1 MIFTFLKAVSNFIN
15 EWTPLALL
23 MCYICTSFFFY
34 LVIPDNLHTGLW
46 YAFICLQTF
55 VTFAVLAEAVSS
67 VRPNVVARRVM
78 RKAEKEGFPDLPEEK
93 CPRIDVVFVA
103 YLPNEKDI
111 ILRQIRY
118 AIRQQNY
125 PSSKL
130 HFYVIYNT
138 PVDIPPV
145 EKELRK
151 IERQC
156 KNLTVYRVPNSTS
169 KAENLNF
176 LLQQKTRGDITTIL
190 DTDHFLE
197 KNALYYVA
205 RRFNSGDVDVIQG
218 RCCIYNHDE
227 SWVTKMV
234 AAEVDVIYGA
244 MHPGRAEL
252 QGYGL
257 FGGSNG
263 HWNTSLLRTLQL
275 NPKMLTDDIDVALR
289 AITSGAR
296 VAYDLK
302 VISYETAPATVMA
315 LFKQRS
321 RWAQGWTQVFQKHTL
336 PALKRGAYGSTYRS
350 RFGLFFLLAFREFYF
365 YGVSQFSM
373 LLMASLLTNPP
384 KSWEALYSTFIG
396 FSLSIWILV
405 LNLSCLAAIAFV
417 TLRNTSTFVRPNSVI
432 TFMAMSPG
440 YFTIVSLVAILC
452 HFRQLVGFKRWN
464 PTVRTAAVT
473 QGPRSTL
480 AHNDGYD
487 TPVTAV
493 EA

>member
-1 MIFTFLKAVSNFIN
+1 MISAFFKGVSDFIN

-23 MCYICTSFFFY
+23 FCYACMSFFFY
-34 LVIPDNLHTGLW
+34 LVIPDSLHTGLW
-46 YAFICLQTF
+46 YCFICLQTF
-55 VTFAVLAEAVSS
+55 VTFTVLAEVVFS
-67 VRPNVVARRVM
+67 VRPSVLARRVM
-78 RKAEKEGFPDLPEEK
+78 RKAEKEGFPDMPEEK

-103 YLPNEKDI
+103 YLPNEQDI

-118 AIRQQNY
+118 AIRQSMY

-130 HFYVIYNT
+130 HFYIVYNT
-138 PVDIPPV
+138 PYDIPGI
-145 EKELRK
+145 EQELRK

-156 KNLTVYRVPNSTS
+156 SNLTVFRVPNSTS

-176 LLQQKTRGDITTIL
+176 FLQQKTRGDITTIL

-197 KNALYYVA
+197 KNALYYVG
-205 RRFNSGDVDVIQG
+205 RRFLTGDVDVIQG
-218 RCCIYNHDE
+218 RCCVYNHDE
-227 SWVTKMV
+227 SWLTKLV

-275 NPKMLTDDIDVALR
+275 NPNMLTEDIDVALR

-302 VISYETAPATVMA
+302 VVSYETAPATVMA

-321 RWAQGWTQVFQKHTL
+321 RWAQGWTQVFLKHTR
-336 PALKRGAYGSTYRS
+336 PALERGAYGSTYRS

-365 YGVSQFSM
+365 YFISQFTFM
-373 LLMASLLTNPP
+373 LFSQFLTNPP
-384 KSWEALYSTFIG
+384 KSWNALYSTFVG

-405 LNLSCLAAIAFV
+405 LNMSCLSAITFV
-417 TLRNTSTFVRPNSVI
+417 TLRNTSSFVRPKSVI
-432 TFMAMSPG
+432 TFMAASPL
-440 YFTIVSLVAILC
+440 YFTIVSMVAIMC
-452 HFRQLVGFKRWN
+452 HFREFTGFKRWN
-464 PTVRTAAVT
+464 PTARTNASQIA
-473 QGPRSTL
+473 QPLPSL
-480 AHNDGYD
+480 ARGNE
-487 TPVTAV
+487 TPVTIQT
-493 EA
+493 